1 MGLFDRFT
9 KKAPPSPAAPAIENP
24 APDEPVSGSS
34 VSAAPVA
41 VKPKL
46 EAARAL
52 LEANDLPGA
61 LAIYEP
67 LLASAGDRADVLVTI
82 SGDLG
87 AHGHVA
93 PIIELIA
100 PRYDADRHGPAT
112 GLNLL
117 QAYLALRDPDAAQHV
132 LDILFGLNRPELE
145 DRLHGFSNAIAEQLA
160 GPEHVPATETQA
172 GEIAANAPKVGLVSI
187 SKPIWFYGLES
198 LATQILPPKESRM
211 RRIAFAQLAL
221 PGQQEVAEAIN
232 RPEDELGRLSRA
244 LPLWF
249 AETFS
254 FSANYDPIAALG
266 IVTPPNA
273 TQRLMIFGAEWT
285 TENLRQLVETTQGG
299 LDYVITGALQAK
311 SGDYELLMRL
321 YEVKGFRERKKFTA
335 RWTPATVD
343 AELARLH
350 ADIRRF
356 MEWSPASASLAYTPP
371 TAPRA
376 WLETLGAS
384 AGLFMVDKSIL
395 GAEFVPPVAND
406 LAHAAQHA
414 ASSEAASLAYL
425 TLAARAAKH
434 QLGTAPTPTLAR
446 SVLVQQAQ
454 RTLAS

>member
-9 KKAPPSPAAPAIENP
+9 KKAQAAPSATAAE
-24 APDEPVSGSS
+24 EPTPEQIPISPTNSG
-34 VSAAPVA
+34 AVA

-46 EAARAL
+46 DTARER

-67 LLASAGDRADVLVTI
+67 LLAAAGDRADVLVTI

-132 LDILFGLNRPELE
+132 LDILFALNRPELE
-145 DRLHGFSNAIAEQLA
+145 ERLHGFSNAIAEQLA
-160 GPEHVPATETQA
+160 SPMTIASEEAGP
-172 GEIAANAPKVGLVSI
+172 GDIAANAPKVGLVSI

-198 LATQILPPKESRM
+198 LAAQILPPKGGRM

-221 PGQQEVAEAIN
+221 PGKQDVAEAIN
-232 RPEDELGRLSRA
+232 QPEDELGRLSRA

-254 FSANYDPIAALG
+254 FSANYDPIGALG
-266 IVTPPNA
+266 IVTPPASA
-273 TQRLMIFGAEWT
+273 TRLMIFGSEWT

-299 LDYVITGALQAK
+299 LDYVVAGALRMTA
-311 SGDYELLMRL
+311 GDYDLLLRF

-335 RWTPATVD
+335 RWTPATAD
-343 AELARLH
+343 AELAKLH

-371 TAPRA
+371 ATPQA
-376 WLETLGAS
+376 WIETLGAS

-395 GAEFVPPVAND
+395 GAELLPPVERD
-406 LAHAAQHA
+406 LAHAAKHA
-414 ASSEAASLAYL
+414 ADSEAASLAFL
-425 TLAARAAKH
+425 TLASRATKH
-434 QLGTAPTPTLAR
+434 HLGSVPPATLAR
-446 SVLVQQAQ
+446 SVLIRQAQQA
-454 RTLAS
+454 LGV

>member
-1 MGLFDRFT
+1 MSLFDRFT
-9 KKAPPSPAAPAIENP
+9 KKAPPSPAAASEESRPIEEESTSTTPA
-24 APDEPVSGSS
+24 VST
-34 VSAAPVA
+34 AAA

-46 EAARAL
+46 AAARER
-52 LEANDLPGA
+52 LEASDLPGA
-61 LAIYEP
+61 MAIYEP

-117 QAYLALRDPDAAQHV
+117 QAYLAVRDPDAAQHV

-145 DRLHGFSNAIAEQLA
+145 ERLHGFSNAIAEQ
-160 GPEHVPATETQA
+160 
-172 GEIAANAPKVGLVSI
+172 IAAPDQLPGVETSTGDMSSNASKVGLVSI

-198 LATQILPPKESRM
+198 LAAQILPPKEGRL

-221 PGQQEVAEAIN
+221 PGQPDVAEAIS

-244 LPLWF
+244 IPLWL
-249 AETFS
+249 AETFA
-254 FSANYDPIAALG
+254 FSANYDPIGALG
-266 IVTPPNA
+266 IVTPPAA
-273 TQRLMIFGAEWT
+273 TTRLMMFGSEWT

-299 LDYVITGALQAK
+299 LDYVITGVLRMTA
-311 SGDYELLMRL
+311 GDYDLIMRL

-335 RWTPATVD
+335 RWTPATAD
-343 AELARLH
+343 TELVRLH
-350 ADIRRF
+350 GEIRRF

-384 AGLFMVDKSIL
+384 AGLFMVEKSIL
-395 GAEFVPPVAND
+395 GAELLPPVAED
-406 LAHAAQHA
+406 LAHAGQQA
-414 ASSEAASLAYL
+414 ANSEAASLAYL
-425 TLAARAAKH
+425 TLAARAVKH
-434 QLGTAPTPTLAR
+434 HLATPPAATLAR

-454 RTLAS
+454 QALR